1 MTRRVAV
8 LARAALGAT
17 VVVVVVVVVGVTAAP
32 SWADG
37 AADVRKAEAQ
47 IGAASKRA
55 DALANQLN
63 AAESRAARLS
73 AQGEQAQQQLDEV
86 EARTRRASEA
96 IRRAAVLDY
105 TNENIHRF
113 TTDDPALEA
122 RRRAYT
128 ASARGTST
136 DALDGWKAAKAELA
150 DARARLTRA
159 LSAQQGQAKALDR
172 NRAAVLAQL
181 GQLDKALSGAKGR
194 AAQEAAR
201 AVQARR
207 ARAASAGSSV
217 GPILGGGGS
226 WQCPVAGP
234 HTFSSDFGAPRYGG
248 GFHRHQGNDIIAAR
262 GVPVVANV
270 SGRFAHRNNGL
281 GGLSYNLYGDDGV
294 TYYGAHLD
302 HFAGVGEGHVAIG
315 TVIGFVGN
323 SGDARGG
330 ITHLHFEV
338 HPGGG
343 GAVNPYPTL
352 VRYC

>member
-8 LARAALGAT
+8 LARAACTAAL
-17 VVVVVVVVVGVTAAP
+17 VVGASAAP
-32 SWADG
+32 AWADG

-63 AAESRAARLS
+63 AAETRAARLA
-73 AQGEQAQQQLDEV
+73 AQGEEAQQRFDDV

-105 TNENIHRF
+105 TNENIRRF

-122 RRRAYT
+122 RRRAYA

-136 DALDGWKAAKAELA
+136 DALDGWKAARAELA

-159 LSAQQGQAKALDR
+159 LSAQQSQAKTLDR
-172 NRAAVLAQL
+172 TRAAVLAQL

-194 AAQEAAR
+194 AAQEAAL
-201 AVQARR
+201 AAQARR
-207 ARAASAGSSV
+207 ARAASASSGAGA

-234 HTFSSDFGAPRYGG
+234 HTFSNDFGAPRYGG

-270 SGRFAHRNNGL
+270 SGRFAQRNNGL